1 MDSIRE
7 DLNYFP
13 SKSDS
18 VYRKLRSPHELI
30 EEREEVDEIRQNVRN
45 AMKEARRK
53 MTNLRHDAE
62 EKYVFKNNSVP

>member
-7 DLNYFP
+7 ELNYFP

-18 VYRKLRSPHELI
+18 YHRRYRSSNDLI

-62 EKYVFKNNSVP
+62 DK